1 MDAGVEDRER
11 WVLDPLVSVG
21 PLRFGMSPEQV
32 QEVLGED
39 SAGGVHSGG
48 GLLAWRRY
56 SRLGVS
62 TIHGPKEELVA
73 VGVDANRGP
82 LVVLENVVLVARV
95 PSEARADIS
104 RLALQRG
111 AKVVL
116 NTEGEPDVPA
126 WGISIG
132 VTQQWGLD
140 SGGFPQRR
148 DAMLTDLLVAG
159 PRLADDPYSDKT
171 VASWRHNS
179 RRRTPSPGPWTLVAE
194 SDRPRWECVPLERA
208 GPLRFGMTPEQVSAA
223 LGGEEPASRRTY
235 HPFPA
240 GTPWETQG
248 DPEEER
254 LTEERFEGAGV
265 RAHYRGWEEGNGP
278 LLAAVT
284 VLGRTGPQVH
294 FNGIPLIGRP
304 VTAVEADI
312 TRHITDN
319 DLGLR
324 FACRGDL
331 EVYGLGVW
339 VRSARVG
346 DTSVSEA
353 RIGAEQWQEE

>member
-1 MDAGVEDRER
+1 MDAGAEDRER
-11 WVLDPLVSVG
+11 WELDPLVGVG
-21 PLRFGMSPEQV
+21 PLRFGMTPEQV

-39 SAGGVHSGG
+39 TAEGVYGAGGRLS
-48 GLLAWRRY
+48 WRRY

-62 TIHGPKEELVA
+62 TIHGPQEDLVA

-82 LVVLENVVLVARV
+82 LVVLEDVALVARV
-95 PSEARADIS
+95 PSEARADIG
-104 RLALQRG
+104 RLAFQRG
-111 AKVVL
+111 VKVVL
-116 NTEGEPDVPA
+116 NPEGEPDVPA

-132 VTQQWGLD
+132 VAQQWGPD
-140 SGGFPQRR
+140 SGGFLQRR
-148 DAMLTDLLVAG
+148 DTMLTDLLVAG
-159 PRLADDPYSDKT
+159 PRLADDPYSDRT
-171 VASWRHNS
+171 VAGWRHNS
-179 RRRTPSPGPWTLVAE
+179 RRPTPSPGPWTVRPE
-194 SDRPRWECVPLERA
+194 RDRPRWECVPLEGV

-235 HPFPA
+235 RPFPA
-240 GTPWETQG
+240 GTFWATQG

-254 LTEERFEGAGV
+254 LTEERFEGIGV
-265 RAHYRGWEEGNGP
+265 RAHYWGWEEGNGP

-294 FNGIPLIGRP
+294 FDGIPLIGRP

-312 TRHITDN
+312 TRHVADN

-331 EVYGLGVW
+331 GVYGLGVW

-353 RIGAEQWQEE
+353 RIGAEQWEEE